1 MRVYQFALIW
11 VCIGFIGCGLT
22 FDKSVP
28 DVPLIVSKALSFHGE
43 EMFQRSSISMTIT
56 SLSGSFEIYSTRDGG
71 NFEYTITD
79 SRSNR
84 RVTLSNTL
92 VQEWHD
98 GKQLT
103 LDEEG
108 ERQARAFVDARV
120 FFPLLP
126 FTLRGDDVHFKDLGV
141 ENWHGKNLH
150 KIKVFFTP
158 ETSTDADDNYMFWFD
173 PDTGRI
179 EQFGYDFNGGLRY
192 RKAIGF
198 IRAGNILFSNQENY
212 GIDGGRV
219 PVEMLSPSYVDE
231 KMRLIS
237 SVELRNISVT
247 PLR

>member
-1 MRVYQFALIW
+1 MCIYRFALILA
-11 VCIGFIGCGLT
+11 CIGFIGCGFT

-43 EMFQRSSISMTIT
+43 EVFQRSSISMTIT
-56 SLSGSFEIYSTRDGG
+56 SLSGSFEIYSDRDGG

-79 SRSNR
+79 SQSKR

-98 GKQLT
+98 EKLLQ

-108 ERQARAFVDARV
+108 ESRARAFVDARV

-126 FTLRGDDVHFKDLGV
+126 FTLRGDDVHFKDLGL
-141 ENWHGKNLH
+141 ESWHGQNLH

-158 ETSTDADDNYMFWFD
+158 DTSNDADDNYMFWFD

-192 RKAIGF
+192 RKAVEF

-212 GIDGGRV
+212 GIDGRRV
-219 PVEMLSPSYVDE
+219 PVETLSPSYVDE

-237 SVELRNISVT
+237 SVELSNISVN
-247 PLR
+247 LL

>member
-1 MRVYQFALIW
+1 MCTYRFALIL
-11 VCIGFIGCGLT
+11 VCIGSIGCGST

-43 EMFQRSSISMTIT
+43 EVFQTSSISMTIT
-56 SLSGSFEIYSTRDGG
+56 SLSGSFKIYSARERGD
-71 NFEYTITD
+71 FEYTITD
-79 SRSNR
+79 PRSKR

-98 GKQLT
+98 GKKLQL
-103 LDEEG
+103 DQEG
-108 ERQARAFVDARV
+108 ERLARAFVDARV

-126 FTLRGDDVHFKDLGV
+126 FTLRGSDVHFKDLGLD
-141 ENWHGKNLH
+141 NWNGRNFH
-150 KIKVFFTP
+150 KVKVFFTP
-158 ETSTDADDNYMFWFD
+158 DTSNDADDNYMFWFD

-192 RKAIGF
+192 RKAVEF
-198 IRAGNILFSNQENY
+198 IRAGNVLFSNQENY

-219 PVEMLSPSYVDE
+219 PVETLSPSYVDE

-237 SVELRNISVT
+237 SVELSNISVN
-247 PLR
+247 PL